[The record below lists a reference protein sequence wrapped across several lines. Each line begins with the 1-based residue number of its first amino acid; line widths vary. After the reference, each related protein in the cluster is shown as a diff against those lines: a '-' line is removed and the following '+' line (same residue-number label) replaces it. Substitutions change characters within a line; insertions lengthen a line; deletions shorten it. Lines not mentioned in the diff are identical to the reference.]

1 MDKKLKIS
9 TLRSQ
14 STDLDF
20 WLTKTVSERLNAL
33 ELLRKQYIDYTNA
46 IKRLQRVCRITHRKV
61 SSCYR
66 DLDDIENLTK
76 NKD

>member
-20 WLTKTVSERLNAL
+20 WLTKTVSERLNAI

-46 IKRLQRVCRITHRKV
+46 DKRLQRVCRITHKTQ
-61 SSCYR
+61 S
-66 DLDDIENLTK
+66 
-76 NKD
+76 